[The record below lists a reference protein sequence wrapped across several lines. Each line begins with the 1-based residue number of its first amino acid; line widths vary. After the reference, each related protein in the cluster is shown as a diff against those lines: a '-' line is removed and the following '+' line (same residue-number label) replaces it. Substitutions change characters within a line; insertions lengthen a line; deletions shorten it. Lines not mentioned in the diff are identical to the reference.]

1 MKKLMVIAAVLAA
14 SVASAATID
23 WKVSVD
29 TADRAKK
36 FMFFNYDDQAAV
48 LGILDAG
55 GASTYSQLQAL
66 AYSSGGTTYQFA
78 TTAKSS
84 SKSDFLSDISK
95 GDTMFLV
102 LFDTTAAAT
111 VTDGMAYKDT
121 GEINGTA
128 YIYDGNADPPEA
140 SPGTFNI
147 AASSF
152 ASSGVVGSG
161 AGVPEPTSGLLMLL
175 GVAGLA
181 LRRRH
186 A

>member
-1 MKKLMVIAAVLAA
+1 MLVAAVLAA
-14 SVASAATID
+14 TVANAATID
-23 WKVSVD
+23 WKVTVD
-29 TADRAKK
+29 TADRANK
-36 FMFFNYDDQAAV
+36 FMFFNYDDQATV

-55 GASTYSQLQAL
+55 GASTYAQLEAL
-66 AYSSGGTTYQFA
+66 AYSNSGTYQFA

-84 SKSDFLSDISK
+84 SKTASLDDISK

-111 VTDGMAYKDT
+111 VTDGMGYKYT
-121 GEINGTA
+121 GEIDGSA

-147 AASSF
+147 AANSF
-152 ASSGVVGSG
+152 ANSGTV
-161 AGVPEPTSGLLMLL
+161 GVPEPTSGLLLLL
-175 GVAGLA
+175 GMAGLA
-181 LRRRH
+181 LRRRR

>member
-23 WKVSVD
+23 WKVTVD
-29 TADRAKK
+29 TADRANK
-36 FMFFNYDDQAAV
+36 FMFFNYDDQATV

-55 GASTYSQLQAL
+55 GASTYSQLEAL
-66 AYSSGGTTYQFA
+66 AYDGAGAYQFA

-84 SKSDFLSDISK
+84 SKTGGLSSIDK

-111 VTDGMAYKDT
+111 VTDGMAYKYT
-121 GEINGTA
+121 GEIDGTA
-128 YIYDGNADPPEA
+128 YIYDLNAEPPEA
-140 SPGTFNI
+140 SPGTFDI

-152 ASSGVVGSG
+152 ANSGTV
-161 AGVPEPTSGLLMLL
+161 GVPEPTSGLLLLL
-175 GVAGLA
+175 GMAGLA
-181 LRRRH
+181 LKRKR